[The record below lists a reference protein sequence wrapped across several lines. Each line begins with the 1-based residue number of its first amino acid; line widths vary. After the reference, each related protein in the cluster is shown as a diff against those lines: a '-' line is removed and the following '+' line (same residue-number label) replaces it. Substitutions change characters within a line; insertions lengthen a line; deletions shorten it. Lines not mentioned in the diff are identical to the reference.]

1 MIFLRLL
8 LIAVLIST
16 IVLFGLYLMSDKTH
30 YLMYLKRLFKFTLW
44 TLVGLAVLFL
54 LRRLW

>member
-8 LIAVLIST
+8 LIAVLISA
-16 IVLFGLYLMSDKTH
+16 IVLFALYLISDKAH
-30 YLMYLKRLFKFTLW
+30 YLIYLKRLFKFTLW